1 MPDPLVLYST
11 NTWLAY
17 AISQR
22 YYSGSHFVWC
32 SPFRGPGS
40 TAAVDNAVP
49 PSSSPFEIYR
59 SLRADVNSGDQH
71 SSKINANKV
80 GLLKGATIRKDQGKI
95 DEDTFREIS
104 SVIDSSSKGDFR
116 PLLYII
122 PFASVADIVRKVPV
136 QERAHPLSDEFIVD
150 DLRFGLFDVL
160 ELPI

>member
-1 MPDPLVLYST
+1 
-11 NTWLAY
+11 
-17 AISQR
+17 
-22 YYSGSHFVWC
+22 
-32 SPFRGPGS
+32 
-40 TAAVDNAVP
+40 
-49 PSSSPFEIYR
+49 
-59 SLRADVNSGDQH
+59 
-71 SSKINANKV
+71 V
-80 GLLKGATIRKDQGKI
+80 GLRKGATIRKDQGKI

-122 PFASVADIVRKVPV
+122 PFVSVVDIVRKVPV